1 MKKNDW
7 IFIPDSGIVKDTKWF
22 PAYLDYNALDYHFWD
37 KIIIR
42 VYGEGFKVSFCKRNS
57 EGLEKIHPLFNYN
70 PREKWIIHEIVVR
83 LICIGFFV
91 LLLTS
96 LSLLLL

>member
-42 VYGEGFKVSFCKRNS
+42 VYGEGFK
-57 EGLEKIHPLFNYN
+57 
-70 PREKWIIHEIVVR
+70 
-83 LICIGFFV
+83 
-91 LLLTS
+91 
-96 LSLLLL
+96 

>member
-7 IFIPDSGIVKDTKWF
+7 IFIPDSGTVKDTKWF

-42 VYGEGFKVSFCKRNS
+42 VYGEGLK
-57 EGLEKIHPLFNYN
+57 
-70 PREKWIIHEIVVR
+70 
-83 LICIGFFV
+83 
-91 LLLTS
+91 
-96 LSLLLL
+96 